1 MSTTTHMLIQSY
13 FKQLKMPQASKVYQ
27 SMAREAEDN
36 NLSYEEYLLGVL
48 EQEITQ
54 RESNRIQRGIR
65 QAAFPVIKT
74 LDSFDFKAVPSL
86 NKQKVLKLADCEY
99 IRHLENVILVGNSG
113 VGKTHIATALAYEA
127 CRKGFKVKFYTA
139 AGLINELIAAQQE
152 YRLNRLEK
160 QYSAYH
166 LVVIDELGYVP
177 FSKTGAELLFQFCS
191 SKHERGSLIITTNLE
206 FPKWTEVFLD
216 EQMTA
221 ALLDR
226 LTHKAHILNIN
237 GESIALNRLLP
248 GRQYLINF
256 FTRVA

>member
-1 MSTTTHMLIQSY
+1 MNPTTHMLIQSY

-27 SMAREAEDN
+27 SMAREAENN
-36 NLSYEEYLLGVL
+36 NLSYEEYLFGVL

-54 RESNRIQRGIR
+54 RESNRIERGIR
-65 QAAFPVIKT
+65 QANSLIIKT

-86 NKQKVLKLADCEY
+86 SKQKVLKLAGCDY
-99 IRHLENVILVGNSG
+99 IKNLENVILVGNSG

-127 CRKGFKVKFYTA
+127 CRQGMKVKFYTA
-139 AGLINELIAAQQE
+139 AGLINEMLAAQQE
-152 YRLNRLEK
+152 YKLNRLEK
-160 QYSAYH
+160 QFLSYH

-191 SKHERGSLIITTNLE
+191 ARHERGSLIITTNLE
-206 FPKWTEVFLD
+206 FPKWTEVLLD
-216 EQMTA
+216 AQLTA

-237 GESIALNRLLP
+237 GESYRFKQALA
-248 GRQYLINF
+248 RQ
-256 FTRVA
+256 TTD